1 MNIARIDQLRGQPT
15 ETEWLEFKRNRYEP
29 EQLGEY
35 LSALANSACL
45 ADQPAGYLIFGIDD
59 ETHEVVGTDFDPRNT
74 KAKGNQDLLPWLA
87 ASLHPNTGF
96 DLLIVDY
103 PAGRVVVFE
112 VGPARDQPVNFY
124 GTAYI
129 RVGSSKTELSKH
141 PEKARAIWTHG
152 RDWSAEV
159 CERAS
164 LDDLDPEAIAKAR
177 EQFIVRHP
185 PQAAEIEGWD
195 DTTFLNKA
203 RVLRQGTLTNAALLL
218 LGRPESSALLV
229 PAVARISWVLKDA
242 HNRELDY
249 EHIEPPF
256 LLAGDRLLQRIRNL
270 TVRALPNGTLFPQEF
285 TQYDPWVIREAL
297 HNSIAHQDYRLRG
310 RIVVVEFPDRIL
322 MTNVGDFL
330 PGDVATVIRQ
340 DAPQAIYRNP
350 FLARAMVELNLI
362 DTQGGGIKR
371 MFDTQRK
378 RSFPLPDYDLT
389 EPRGR
394 EPPRPHPRRAL
405 HPPLDGTDRLGSR
418 PSHAPRPRAKGPV
431 HQPGRASSSE
441 GRGPCRRSLSE
452 PDGRRIGRQGD
463 GRGWPPH
470 PRTRVRQA
478 VLLGSD
484 RSFGARAWAGQP
496 QRDRSSPDTQVA

>member
-1 MNIARIDQLRGQPT
+1 MPSGR
-15 ETEWLEFKRNRYEP
+15 
-29 EQLGEY
+29 
-35 LSALANSACL
+35 S
-45 ADQPAGYLIFGIDD
+45 
-59 ETHEVVGTDFDPRNT
+59 T
-74 KAKGNQDLLPWLA
+74 KGRRDN
-87 ASLHPNTGF
+87 
-96 DLLIVDY
+96 Y

-124 GTAYI
+124 GTEYI
-129 RVGSSKTELSKH
+129 RVGTSKTKLSNH

-152 RDWSAEV
+152 SDWSAEV
-159 CERAS
+159 CEQAS
-164 LDDLDPEAIAKAR
+164 LDDLDPEAIAKAH

-185 PQAAEIEGWD
+185 SQAAEIEGWD
-195 DTTFLNKA
+195 NTTFLNKA
-203 RVLRQGTLTNAALLL
+203 RVLWQGALTNAALLL

-229 PAVARISWVLKDA
+229 PAVARISWILKDA

-270 TVRALPNGTLFPQEF
+270 IVRTLPNGTLFPQEF

-371 MFDTQRK
+371 IFDTQRK

-389 EPRGR
+389 ETETSRVAVSLHGRILDERYTRLLMERTDLDLDQAMLLDRVQKDLSISREEHRRLKADGLVEGRYPNLMVAGLVAKATGEAGRHIRERGFDKQYYSDLIVALVR
-394 EPPRPHPRRAL
+394 EHGPVSRKEIDQAL
-405 HPPLDGTDRLGSR
+405 IPKLPDRLTDVQKRSR
-418 PSHAPRPRAKGPV
+418 IRNLIQRLRHANWIVNRGTRA
-431 HQPGRASSSE
+431 QPAWT
-441 GRGPCRRSLSE
+441 LT
-452 PDGRRIGRQGD
+452 D
-463 GRGWPPH
+463 
-470 PRTRVRQA
+470 
-478 VLLGSD
+478 
-484 RSFGARAWAGQP
+484 ARKKNN
-496 QRDRSSPDTQVA
+496 SKEN